1 MPFPLKSNNDA
12 FEPGV
17 TSHPKFVKNNNKSMM
32 KSDHMR
38 LCTHAARFAFGLFTC
53 FLLRFERSRVAAF
66 LKPTVLFGLQRL
78 ESG

>member
-53 FLLRFERSRVAAF
+53 FLLRFER
-66 LKPTVLFGLQRL
+66 
-78 ESG
+78 